1 MFVCCI
7 GSIILSVCLCGFFV
21 LYFFFFS
28 SRRRHTI
35 CALVTGVQTCALPIW
50 NSSAALLRSGARACR
65 PLAKTNDLGAVYGVP
80 LKGFGSLLAAS
91 GLCQQMRYAIA

>member
-1 MFVCCI
+1 M
-7 GSIILSVCLCGFFV
+7 
-21 LYFFFFS
+21 
-28 SRRRHTI
+28 RRTVGI
-35 CALVTGVQTCALPIW
+35 AEPISKTQALG